1 MRSFIAI
8 NLPDSIK
15 REIDS
20 TVERLQPVSPPAR
33 WVPGSNL
40 HLTLK
45 FLDEISPDQVLPI
58 RGAVTQAAA
67 NTRSFEIRLGGFGV
81 FPNERK
87 ARVFWIGIEAGFE
100 TMKKLARE
108 IDRATVPLGFPREER
123 EFSAHVTLARFREPG
138 PVEQLMKAASHM
150 PYRSASTRVGS
161 LELMKSVLS
170 AAGAKYSV
178 LESVPLARDSE
189 SARVDGFPLS

>member
-67 NTRSFEIRLGGFGV
+67 STRPFDIRLGGFGA

-87 ARVFWIGIEAGFE
+87 ARVFWIGIELGFE
-100 TMKKLARE
+100 RMKELARE
-108 IDRATVPLGFPREER
+108 IDRAVAPLGFPREER
-123 EFSAHVTLARFREPG
+123 EFSAHVTLARIREPG

-150 PYRSASTRVGS
+150 PYRSAVTRIES
-161 LELMKSVLS
+161 IELMRSVLS
-170 AAGAKYSV
+170 STGAEYFV
-178 LESVPLARDSE
+178 LESVQLTRDSE
-189 SARVDGFPLS
+189 SG